1 MNLGK
6 LTITS
11 TGREDI
17 VFVLYVENN
26 DDKLVG
32 QAINIKSMST
42 SDGINGFEAVTGKDL
57 SLDDFIQKIQK
68 IITDIDTEDTT
79 QLTFNYVDSGEALTK
94 YDLKVSFIYEEDIIP
109 TYDEAAKTADILK
122 IAAETTAKRNV

>member
-11 TGREDI
+11 TGQEDI

-32 QAINIKSMST
+32 QAINIKSMTT

-57 SLDDFIQKIQK
+57 SLSDFIQKIQK

-94 YDLKVSFIYEEDIIP
+94 YDLKVSFLYQEDIIP
-109 TYDEAAKTADILK
+109 TYEEAARTNDLIKEAAKT
-122 IAAETTAKRNV
+122 IAKQTL